1 MGWKMLRIWVRKRV
15 LINAG
20 QGIGKPIAQLKDD
33 VVLI

>member
-1 MGWKMLRIWVRKRV
+1 MDWKILRVWVWKRV

-20 QGIGKPIAQLKDD
+20 QGIGKPIAQLKAD